1 MKIKYDR
8 FYYNPLPDELMLG
21 LSRTHGHGVFAKCD
35 LPRKYDLGMS
45 HIKIPIIHG
54 YVRTPMGGFIN
65 HSEEPN
71 AKLVEVQRI
80 KYLYFLRDIKQ
91 GEEITL
97 KYTLYDPTNR
107 DNA

>member
-1 MKIKYDR
+1 MKLY
-8 FYYNPLPDELMLG
+8 
-21 LSRTHGHGVFAKCD
+21 
-35 LPRKYDLGMS
+35 
-45 HIKIPIIHG
+45 
-54 YVRTPMGGFIN
+54 RTPLGGFIN
-65 HSEEPN
+65 HSEVPN

-107 DNA
+107 ENA